1 MASAEGRE
9 THIEPSDL
17 AMLSKPLEFIRADHH
32 RQRKL
37 CGLIEE
43 LARAPRLDAGKV
55 EAVIAYLGHD
65 MVLHIIDEEE
75 DLFPLLRRRCLP
87 EDDIDAIL
95 GILSGEHADEQHLAG
110 DIRDA
115 LAGLIASGT
124 PVPEHPEVQEKM
136 LRFAKRGRRHLVLE
150 DNIIL
155 PIARARL
162 TERDQADLARQL
174 ATRRGIHTNP
184 R

>member
-9 THIEPSDL
+9 THIEPPDL
-17 AMLSKPLEFIRADHH
+17 AMLGKPLEFIRADHQ

-43 LARAPRLDAGKV
+43 LARAPRLDAGKA

-65 MVLHIIDEEE
+65 LILHFIDEEE
-75 DLFPLLRRRCLP
+75 GLFPLLRRRCLP
-87 EDDIDAIL
+87 EDEIDAIL
-95 GILSGEHADEQHLAG
+95 GMLSGEHADERRLAG

-115 LAGLIASGT
+115 LAGLVADGT
-124 PVPEHPEVQEKM
+124 PVPEHPEVQEKL
-136 LRFAKRGRRHLVLE
+136 LRFAKRERRHIVLE

-155 PIARARL
+155 PIARVRL
-162 TERDQADLARQL
+162 TEHDQTDLARQL